1 MITGTA
7 SVLAGAIGSIR
18 RIAGAAQAA
27 LGEFRGAG
35 GGLRGV
41 AAGARAA
48 ASKLLP
54 EAALDARREIE
65 GLRVATAGK
74 LNAMI
79 GDLHLEISRACAR
92 AAATRAPPSASSPPP
107 SSAGSICKKP
117 RWSAISPLKFAN
129 WNATR
134 WPTSAGSG
142 RARRVLRSRPKSP

>member
-48 ASKLLP
+48 AGKLLP

-79 GDLHLEISRACAR
+79 GDLRREIASLRSGGGDPSAAECQL
-92 AAATRAPPSASSPPP
+92 AAAIQCR
-107 SSAGSICKKP
+107 
-117 RWSAISPLKFAN
+117 LD
-129 WNATR
+129 
-134 WPTSAGSG
+134 
-142 RARRVLRSRPKSP
+142 L